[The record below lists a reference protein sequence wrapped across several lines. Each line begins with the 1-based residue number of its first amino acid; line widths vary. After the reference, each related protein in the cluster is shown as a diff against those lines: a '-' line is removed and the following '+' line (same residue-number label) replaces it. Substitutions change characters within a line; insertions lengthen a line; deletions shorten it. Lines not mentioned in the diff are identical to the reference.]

1 MKILPPSTHDF
12 ARSAHNNQGDAEE
25 AMAKFGHWGPNA
37 GPPPIKG
44 RDSSPRRTVV
54 NRTGGG
60 FKYREDVE
68 AMRFELRTLREKLDG
83 AEFAL
88 SEGAAREYAVEA
100 RVAYADQQ
108 LAQERETW
116 EAWHT
121 LAAEREAALQATL
134 REALEA
140 VGTARDAAQSALGS
154 SAETHADLHHR
165 AEECGAL
172 QRRLAAAEDG
182 ARQTRRDAADATGR
196 SSELQREAEALAT
209 ELEEAHA
216 ERAELRTTLAR
227 ASEQLMRAVDGV
239 QQERSDMARA
249 RVGYWLGLGLV
260 RLARGLAT
268 GLATG
273 SGSCSRSAAP
283 DPDADADPSPSPSTR
298 TEQERGGRL
307 AAEARLQAEAA
318 RVAELLGA
326 DRTPQRARTP
336 E

>member
-1 MKILPPSTHDF
+1 
-12 ARSAHNNQGDAEE
+12 
-25 AMAKFGHWGPNA
+25 MAKFGHWGPNA

-121 LAAEREAALQATL
+121 QAAEREAVLQATL
-134 REALEA
+134 HEALEA

-196 SSELQREAEALAT
+196 SSELQREAEALAI

-216 ERAELRTTLAR
+216 ERAELRITLAR

>member
-1 MKILPPSTHDF
+1 
-12 ARSAHNNQGDAEE
+12 
-25 AMAKFGHWGPNA
+25 MAKFGHWGPNA

-68 AMRFELRTLREKLDG
+68 AMRLELRTLREKLDG

-121 LAAEREAALQATL
+121 LASEREAALQATL

-196 SSELQREAEALAT
+196 SSEPQ
-209 ELEEAHA
+209 
-216 ERAELRTTLAR
+216 
-227 ASEQLMRAVDGV
+227 
-239 QQERSDMARA
+239 
-249 RVGYWLGLGLV
+249 
-260 RLARGLAT
+260 
-268 GLATG
+268 
-273 SGSCSRSAAP
+273 P
-283 DPDADADPSPSPSTR
+283 KPNPSPTHPNPTHPAPSP
-298 TEQERGGRL
+298 
-307 AAEARLQAEAA
+307 
-318 RVAELLGA
+318 
-326 DRTPQRARTP
+326 DHCP
-336 E
+336 

>member
-1 MKILPPSTHDF
+1 MP
-12 ARSAHNNQGDAEE
+12 
-25 AMAKFGHWGPNA
+25 KFGHWGANA
-37 GPPPIKG
+37 GPPPIKS
-44 RDSSPRRTVV
+44 RDGSPRRTVV

-60 FKYREDVE
+60 FKYREDLE
-68 AMRFELRTLREKLDG
+68 AMRAELRTLREKLDG
-83 AEFAL
+83 AEFSL
-88 SEGAAREYAVEA
+88 SEGVAREYAAEA
-100 RVAYADQQ
+100 RVRYADQQ

-121 LAAEREAALQATL
+121 QAAEREAVLQATL
-134 REALEA
+134 HEALEA

-249 RVGYWLGLGLV
+249 RVGYG
-260 RLARGLAT
+260 
-268 GLATG
+268 
-273 SGSCSRSAAP
+273 
-283 DPDADADPSPSPSTR
+283 
-298 TEQERGGRL
+298 
-307 AAEARLQAEAA
+307 
-318 RVAELLGA
+318 
-326 DRTPQRARTP
+326 
-336 E
+336 

>member
-1 MKILPPSTHDF
+1 MV
-12 ARSAHNNQGDAEE
+12 
-25 AMAKFGHWGPNA
+25 KFGHWGPNA
-37 GPPPIKG
+37 GPPPIKS
-44 RDSSPRRTVV
+44 RDSSPRRTIV

-68 AMRFELRTLREKLDG
+68 AMRAELCTLREKLDG
-83 AEFAL
+83 AEFSL
-88 SEGAAREYAVEA
+88 SEGLAREYAAEA
-100 RVAYADQQ
+100 RVRYADQQ

-121 LAAEREAALQATL
+121 QAAEREAALQATL

-165 AEECGAL
+165 SEECGAL

-182 ARQTRRDAADATGR
+182 ARQTRRDATDATGR

-239 QQERSDMARA
+239 QQECSDMVRA
-249 RVGYWLGLGLV
+249 RVGYWLGQGLV
-260 RLARGLAT
+260 IG
-268 GLATG
+268 
-273 SGSCSRSAAP
+273 
-283 DPDADADPSPSPSTR
+283 
-298 TEQERGGRL
+298 
-307 AAEARLQAEAA
+307 
-318 RVAELLGA
+318 
-326 DRTPQRARTP
+326 
-336 E
+336 